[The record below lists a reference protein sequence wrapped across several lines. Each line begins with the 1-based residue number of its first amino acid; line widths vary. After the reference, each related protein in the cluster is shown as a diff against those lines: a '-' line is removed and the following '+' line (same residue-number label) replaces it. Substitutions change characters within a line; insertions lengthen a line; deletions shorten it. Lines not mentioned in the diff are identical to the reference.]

1 MNGNRN
7 GSGNESGNRVRMGT
21 GVRIRVG
28 REWEQVGMRLGT
40 GKGMSV
46 RREWEQEWE

>member
-1 MNGNRN
+1 
-7 GSGNESGNRVRMGT
+7 MGT
-21 GVRIRVG
+21 GVRLRVE